1 MKSSLT
7 EELGPLTQPSPR
19 PSEGGFSTSA
29 SAVDGT
35 EANRPARLW
44 LGSQRD
50 ILRTAAIATLI
61 SAVVLGLTTFCFR
74 KRLAGPPAGES
85 VAAAAAESKVAL
97 AGCHTA
103 LPGEMCHDKVTWAM
117 IRGIHRYP
125 MKYGGLTAASSFK
138 DFQAYFYRSRYGD
151 CPMPCG
157 MPSSAKLAA
166 PPVPPS
172 RVPAPAPDSSRLAP
186 QACLCI
192 FDIDRTLTG
201 KQGSLAKCP
210 GNKAVPGVVDP
221 AFQGGEMVLSALG
234 QGISTTFC
242 GGCHL
247 GLVSAGAGGGP
258 AEKLVLENHLR
269 GASAAPTWWSG
280 PGVVVS
286 PLVTGCS
293 NPEKALCASGIVAWY
308 RMNRHVDIPPTEVYF
323 FDDLTGN
330 TAGFAA
336 LGYNARQVSC
346 GSRDGEVGLCGA
358 TPGEI
363 VREQGIKNC
372 W

>member
-1 MKSSLT
+1 MKGSLS
-7 EELGPLTQPSPR
+7 EELPLTQPSPR
-19 PSEGGFSTSA
+19 PSEDGISTCE

-35 EANRPARLW
+35 DAKPSAGRKW
-44 LGSQRD
+44 D
-50 ILRTAAIATLI
+50 TWRTAAIVALI
-61 SAVVLGLTTFCFR
+61 SAVVIGLAFFCFHNH
-74 KRLAGPPAGES
+74 LAGPPAGES

-97 AGCHTA
+97 AGCHSA

-157 MPSSAKLAA
+157 MTSTAPVATPVVPST
-166 PPVPPS
+166 
-172 RVPAPAPDSSRLAP
+172 APARAPNSGGFVP

-201 KQGSLAKCP
+201 KQGAVSQCP
-210 GNKAVPGVVDP
+210 GNKVVPGVVDP

-234 QGISTTFC
+234 QAISTTFC
-242 GGCHL
+242 GGCYL

-308 RMNRHVDIPPTEVYF
+308 RMNRHVDIHPTEVYF

-363 VREQGIKNC
+363 VREHGIKNC